1 MIVSSLD
8 NIYHLSFLHYHL
20 ILRFYGKIPIK
31 TTYCGA
37 DGLYGL
43 FHRRLGDVLYV
54 ARIVA
59 AGYCYSADYGTGVG
73 RELIGTRTG
82 EYGSGSGAPTIVA
95 GIGTS

>member
-43 FHRRLGDVLYV
+43 FHRRLGNVLHV

-59 AGYCYSADYGTGVG
+59 AGHCHSADYGTGVG